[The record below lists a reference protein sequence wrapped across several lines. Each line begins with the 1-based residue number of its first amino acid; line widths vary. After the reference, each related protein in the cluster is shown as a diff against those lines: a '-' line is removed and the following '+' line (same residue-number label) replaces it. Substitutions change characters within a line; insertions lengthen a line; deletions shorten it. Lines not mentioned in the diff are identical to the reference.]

1 MELFQ
6 QELTGELK
14 AEALNLREL
23 RKQTHEKNA
32 PIHEQLNE
40 LASQAKALMKQ
51 IEANEEVFDDARTKF
66 FTAAEKA
73 LGRDLD
79 CVHLRIEDETDQVFI
94 ERTEEDTERAGM
106 KQVLG
111 RLLETL
117 ASGGADVEVRE
128 VDASELEGCG
138 EPDCENCNPA
148 SPTIH

>member
-40 LASQAKALMKQ
+40 LARQAKALMKQ

-66 FTAAEKA
+66 FPAAEKA

-111 RLLETL
+111 RLLEKL
-117 ASGGADVEVRE
+117 ASGDADVEVRE

-138 EPDCENCNPA
+138 DPDCENCNPA

>member
-32 PIHEQLNE
+32 PIHEQLRE

-51 IEANEEVFDDARTKF
+51 VEANEEAFDNARTGF
-66 FTAAEKA
+66 FKAAEKA

-94 ERTEEDTERAGM
+94 ERTEEDTEGAGV
-106 KQVLG
+106 KQALG
-111 RLLETL
+111 RLLKAL
-117 ASGGADVEVRE
+117 ASGEAEVEVRE

-138 EPDCENCNPA
+138 DPDCQGCN
-148 SPTIH
+148 PTIH

>member
-32 PIHEQLNE
+32 PIHEQLRE

-51 IEANEEVFDDARTKF
+51 IEANEEAFDNARTEF
-66 FTAAEKA
+66 FTTAEKA

-79 CVHLRIEDETDQVFI
+79 HVHLRIEDETNQVFI
-94 ERTEEDTERAGM
+94 ERTEEDTEGAGV
-106 KQVLG
+106 KQALG
-111 RLLETL
+111 RLLKAL
-117 ASGGADVEVRE
+117 ASGEAEVEVHG

-138 EPDCENCNPA
+138 DPDCQGCN
-148 SPTIH
+148 PTIH

>member
-40 LASQAKALMKQ
+40 LARQAKALMKQ
-51 IEANEEVFDDARTKF
+51 IEANEEAFDDARTKF
-66 FTAAEKA
+66 FTSAEEA

-79 CVHLRIEDETDQVFI
+79 RTHVRIEDETDQVFI
-94 ERTEEDTERAGM
+94 ERTEEDTERAGV
-106 KQVLG
+106 KQALG
-111 RLLETL
+111 RLLEAL
-117 ASGGADVEVRE
+117 ASGEADVEVRE

-138 EPDCENCNPA
+138 DPDCENCNPT